1 MASIKRGDYQTV
13 TLPNNTASAISAG
26 DWVEDDGSNGI
37 KALTDG
43 GNLLGCAHEDIAAS
57 GGVGE
62 VDIPSPTSVW
72 EVDLATGF
80 NPNYLDDIY
89 PAGSNTFDGGSQNN
103 PKAGYIVDTNPASG
117 SNKARAIILCQ
128 KNGPP
133 LHA

>member
-1 MASIKRGDYQTV
+1 MASLKRGDIQPV
-13 TLPNNTASAISAG
+13 TLPNNTVTAISKG

-57 GGVGE
+57 GGVGII
-62 VDIPSPTSVW
+62 DIPGANSVW
-72 EVDLATGF
+72 EIDLATGF
-80 NPNYLDDIY
+80 NPSYLDAIY
-89 PAGSNTFDGGSQNN
+89 PAGTNTFDGGTATN
-103 PKAGYIVDTNPASG
+103 PCAGYIVDFNPASG

>member
-13 TLPNNTASAISAG
+13 TLPNNTGAAISKG
-26 DWVEDDGSNGI
+26 DWVEDDASNGI

-43 GNLLGCAHEDIAAS
+43 GNLLGCAHENIALLAS
-57 GGVGE
+57 GE
-62 VDIPSPTSVW
+62 VEIPGPTAVY

-80 NPNYLDDIY
+80 NPSFLTDIY

-103 PKAGYIVDTNPASG
+103 PKAGYIVDFDPASG

-128 KNGPP
+128 KNGPA